1 MEMDVLFMN
10 NSMSS
15 VKLVLRFVCLPI
27 IVVFLTLFS
36 SLNGS
41 TLFGFSFVGG
51 SVASAAEV
59 RVAALQFG
67 TVNWVL
73 DVIKLRKLDEKYSF
87 KMKVIPLASTN
98 GGKIALQ
105 GGSAEIV
112 TSDWTWVSRRRA
124 EKADFALVPYSS
136 AVGHLMVAANSDIKA
151 LTDLRGKKIAVAG
164 GPLDKSWLF
173 LRAYGKKKHGFDLAE
188 VATPVYGAPPLLTQK
203 MIRGEFDAV
212 LNFWHFSARLKAK
225 GFRSILSVGDAM
237 VELGASGPT
246 VAIGFTFSEKWA
258 NKNKKQLKGFLSAA
272 KEAVTILDKEDA
284 VWTDIRPRM
293 KAEDEATFLALR
305 RSFRDGVLRRPL
317 IVEQADVQRL
327 YTVLAELGGTKL
339 LGRSKELSPGTFWL
353 LGDISQPVN
362 LNMREAEKVN

>member
-151 LTDLRGKKIAVAG
+151 L
-164 GPLDKSWLF
+164 
-173 LRAYGKKKHGFDLAE
+173 H
-188 VATPVYGAPPLLTQK
+188 
-203 MIRGEFDAV
+203 
-212 LNFWHFSARLKAK
+212 
-225 GFRSILSVGDAM
+225 
-237 VELGASGPT
+237 
-246 VAIGFTFSEKWA
+246 
-258 NKNKKQLKGFLSAA
+258 
-272 KEAVTILDKEDA
+272 
-284 VWTDIRPRM
+284 
-293 KAEDEATFLALR
+293 
-305 RSFRDGVLRRPL
+305 
-317 IVEQADVQRL
+317 
-327 YTVLAELGGTKL
+327 
-339 LGRSKELSPGTFWL
+339 
-353 LGDISQPVN
+353 
-362 LNMREAEKVN
+362 